1 MTAPALQH
9 LKDPTWHLEHDQH
22 SLNTSSLFQLTKGQ
36 STGRSNRETNTDCAI
51 NLHRCMS
58 AAHDSSPVDLLPIN
72 RRLTQ
77 GGRAALGCGKT
88 ACLLLRPS
96 AGRPGHNRGPRM
108 FAARCPDHL
117 KSSYAGLFPGGP
129 GVKTPPCNAGDTGS
143 IPGLGRAPACR
154 GATEPVCH
162 NYCAHGR
169 KSLCSPE
176 LEKAQAEQ

>member
-1 MTAPALQH
+1 MTAPALQR
-9 LKDPTWHLEHDQH
+9 LKDPTCHLEHDQR

-36 STGRSNRETNTDCAI
+36 STARSNRDANTDCAI
-51 NLHRCMS
+51 YLHRCMS
-58 AAHDSSPVDLLPIN
+58 AAHNSSPVNLLPIN
-72 RRLTQ
+72 RRLTR

-143 IPGLGRAPACR
+143 IPGLRRPPHAVGQLNPCATIAVPTGPRAPAPR
-154 GATEPVCH
+154 
-162 NYCAHGR
+162 N
-169 KSLCSPE
+169 
-176 LEKAQAEQ
+176 